1 MTFAWGATALPLE
14 APATGEAVTDKAIT
28 VVGAYLKA
36 FINAYGVVAW
46 QAVHKDAAPN
56 LPVAT
61 VLPYNPEEPRRE
73 FNDKAL
79 PALFIWR
86 ASGDDDWLA
95 TDWRIETSVWKALWL
110 FPAANQQKQTAR
122 DPFPNG
128 LAKLV
133 SLALK
138 RGRDTSYQITG
149 DADITALSVAAL
161 PTSLKTSIAS
171 AATAQT
177 YSGAALN
184 GSIGAGAISPQRAP
198 TVTTGGSLAAFAP
211 GSTVRFTGLNGLG
224 SVCVSTAT
232 IGATIGTFA
241 GDYDLASV
249 TSIAVDGQTSTA
261 GTLTFGTAAR
271 TGLGSVMMRHA
282 NLVDLTMTGWR
293 PRILQIQF
301 VEGGA
306 DQGRVMPYD
315 AVEFTLSAVERL
327 EEDNS
332 DTGAL
337 RQVYPLAGVDVS
349 YRREDTTEIEA
360 ANLDA

>member
-1 MTFAWGATALPLE
+1 MSLRWGITNLPLE
-14 APATGEAVTDKAIT
+14 TPGLDEAVTDKAIT
-28 VVGAYLKA
+28 IVGAYLKA
-36 FINAYGVVAW
+36 FVNAYGATAW
-46 QAVHKDAAPN
+46 QSVHKDPAPN
-56 LPVAT
+56 LPVST
-61 VLPYNPEEPRRE
+61 MFPYNPEEPRRE
-73 FNDKAL
+73 FNDKSL

-95 TDWRIETSVWKALWL
+95 TDWRVETSVWKVLWI
-110 FPAANQQKQTAR
+110 FPPANQQKQTAR

-128 LAKLV
+128 LAKLF

-138 RGRDTSYQITG
+138 RGRDPVYQIAA
-149 DADITALSVAAL
+149 DADVTALSVAAL
-161 PTSLKTSIAS
+161 PTSLKTAIAS

-184 GSIGAGAISPQRAP
+184 GSIGGGAISPQRAP
-198 TVTTGGSLAAFAP
+198 TVTTSGSLPAFVS

-224 SVCVSTAT
+224 SACVSTVT
-232 IGATIGTFA
+232 IGSSLGTFT

-249 TSIAVDGQTSTA
+249 TSIAVDAQASTA
-261 GTLTFGTAAR
+261 GTFTFGTAAR
-271 TGLGSVMMRHA
+271 TGLGSVVMRHA

-306 DQGRVMPYD
+306 DQGRIMPYD

-332 DTGAL
+332 DTSTL
-337 RQVYPLAGVDVS
+337 RQVHPLAGVDVS

-360 ANLDA
+360 AILDA